1 MKRLLQIVIL
11 FTLLF
16 TSCTK
21 TKTTDSI
28 PVITISS
35 PTENDSLSTT
45 KINIDFSVTDVVDL
59 SSVTME
65 ITDEENNELLSKT
78 TPEISSTTYIYSNFF
93 TINSNTK
100 TKTLELHVTA
110 INEFG
115 NTSEKNIK
123 FKILPQSN

>member
-35 PTENDSLSTT
+35 PTENDSLSNP
-45 KINIDFSVTDVVDL
+45 KINIDFNVKDVVDL
-59 SSVTME
+59 TSVSIE
-65 ITDEENNELLSKT
+65 LKDDENNELLSKT

-123 FKILPQSN
+123 FKILPQTN

>member
-1 MKRLLQIVIL
+1 MKRHLKIVIL

-21 TKTTDSI
+21 SKKTDSI
-28 PVITISS
+28 PLITITS
-35 PTENDSLSTT
+35 PKENDSLSST
-45 KINIDFSVTDVVDL
+45 KINIDFNVTDEVDL

-65 ITDEENNELLSKT
+65 ITDEENKELLSKT
-78 TPEISSTTYIYSNFF
+78 IPKISSTTYIYSNFF

>member
-1 MKRLLQIVIL
+1 
-11 FTLLF
+11 
-16 TSCTK
+16 
-21 TKTTDSI
+21 
-28 PVITISS
+28 
-35 PTENDSLSTT
+35 
-45 KINIDFSVTDVVDL
+45 
-59 SSVTME
+59 ME

>member
-1 MKRLLQIVIL
+1 
-11 FTLLF
+11 LF

-35 PTENDSLSTT
+35 PTENDSLSNP
-45 KINIDFSVTDVVDL
+45 KINIDFNVKDVVNL
-59 SSVTME
+59 TSVSIE
-65 ITDEENNELLSKT
+65 LKDDENNNLFSKT